1 MDPDMTMELGP
12 MIGAV
17 ALVILTVVFVLV
29 VLLSLRNDRKRKAT
43 AAKNEEMRAR
53 WKIRGKS

>member
-1 MDPDMTMELGP
+1 MTMELGP